1 MAWFRKSNLD
11 PLTVTM
17 AGVKLGDRLL
27 VMGTGDTA
35 LIAALA
41 AKVGL
46 TGRAC
51 ALDASESATATAA
64 RLIEREGVLVET
76 YTAPWTMLPFDRDTF
91 DAVVLR
97 NVLKTLDPEAR
108 MRSAAEVHRVLRGGG
123 RAVVIEDHGRQKF
136 AGLVR
141 TASDDPQYER
151 SGGAVHVL
159 DAAGFKATRTLAERD
174 GQVFVEGVKAHA
186 PGSAV

>member
-11 PLTVTM
+11 PLAVTM

-27 VMGTGDTA
+27 IMGTGDTA

-51 ALDASESATATAA
+51 VLDASESATTSAA

-76 YTAPWTMLPFDRDTF
+76 YTAPWSMLPFDRETF

-97 NVLKTLDPEAR
+97 NVLNALDPEAR
-108 MRSAAEVHRVLRGGG
+108 VRSAAEVHRVLRGGG
-123 RAVVIEDHGRQKF
+123 RAVVIEDQGRRKF
-136 AGLVR
+136 AGLAR
-141 TASDDPQYER
+141 MPPADPQYER

-159 DAAGFKATRTLAERD
+159 DAAGFKGTRTLAERE
-174 GQVFVEGVKAHA
+174 GQLFVEGVKAHA
-186 PGSAV
+186 ARVSV

>member
-1 MAWFRKSNLD
+1 
-11 PLTVTM
+11 
-17 AGVKLGDRLL
+17 
-27 VMGTGDTA
+27 
-35 LIAALA
+35 
-41 AKVGL
+41 
-46 TGRAC
+46 
-51 ALDASESATATAA
+51 
-64 RLIEREGVLVET
+64 
-76 YTAPWTMLPFDRDTF
+76 
-91 DAVVLR
+91 
-97 NVLKTLDPEAR
+97 

>member
-1 MAWFRKSNLD
+1 
-11 PLTVTM
+11 M

-27 VMGTGDTA
+27 VLGTADTA

-51 ALDASESATATAA
+51 ALDASESATTAAA

-76 YTAPWTMLPFDRDTF
+76 FTAPWTMLPFDGNTF

-97 NVLKTLDPEAR
+97 NVLGGLDAEAR

-123 RAVVIEDHGRQKF
+123 RAVVIDDHARRKLG
-136 AGLVR
+136 GLVR
-141 TASDDPQYER
+141 TAPDDPQYER

-159 DAAGFKATRTLAERD
+159 DAAGFKATRTLSERE
-174 GQVFVEGVKAHA
+174 GQVFVEGVKAHGEPAA
-186 PGSAV
+186 P